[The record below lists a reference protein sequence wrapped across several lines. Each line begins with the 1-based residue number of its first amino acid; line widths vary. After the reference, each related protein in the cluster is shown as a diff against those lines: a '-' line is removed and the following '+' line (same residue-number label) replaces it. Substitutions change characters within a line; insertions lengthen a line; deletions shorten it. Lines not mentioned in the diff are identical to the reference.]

1 MSIKS
6 LLNQWLEN
14 KSVRISIPGNLAPD
28 SSENEHFNGGLDQSE
43 TKALFHSVLHEKQND
58 GIDGRR

>member
-14 KSVRISIPGNLAPD
+14 KTVRIPIPGNLAPD
-28 SSENEHFNGGLDQSE
+28 SSDNECFDGGLDQSE
-43 TKALFHSVLHEKQND
+43 TKALFHSVLHEKQNE
-58 GIDGRR
+58 GIAGRR

>member
-14 KSVRISIPGNLAPD
+14 KSVRISIPGNLAPA
-28 SSENEHFNGGLDQSE
+28 SSDDERFNGGLDQSE
-43 TKALFHSVLHEKQND
+43 TKALFHSVLHEKRND